1 MRILRKNGDVK
12 GKEKVMR
19 YVGDIYRPPSE
30 AYSLLV
36 QVTIG
41 CSHNKC
47 TFCNMFK
54 DKRFKVR
61 KSEEVLED
69 LAWARSHYS
78 KVGRMFLCDGD
89 ALCLAT
95 GKLLVILDYI
105 RDNFPECE
113 RVTLY
118 GRATDVLRKT
128 PDELKT
134 LREHGVSMVYLG
146 AESGSEKVLE
156 IINKGETR
164 EQLIDAVHR
173 LEDSGIKASVT
184 FISGLGGPDLWEEHA
199 AETGRMISEMNASYV
214 SLLTL
219 MLQPPAPMYDDFK
232 AGRFTPLSA
241 EEVLA
246 ETCLMLKHAKPAKP
260 CVFRSNHASNYVSL
274 RGNLP
279 ADNENMIKSLK
290 RCMEDRGLL
299 KDERFRML

>member
-1 MRILRKNGDVK
+1 
-12 GKEKVMR
+12 MR

-54 DKRFKVR
+54 EKQFKVR
-61 KSEEVLED
+61 NPEEVLED

-78 KVGRMFLCDGD
+78 RVERIFLCDGD
-89 ALCLAT
+89 ALCLANH
-95 GKLLVILDYI
+95 KLIRILDYI
-105 RDNFPECE
+105 RENFPECG
-113 RVTLY
+113 RVTTY
-118 GRATDVLRKT
+118 GRATDALRKT
-128 PDELKT
+128 DEELRE
-134 LREHGVSMVYLG
+134 LREHGMTMVYLG
-146 AESGSEKVLE
+146 AESGSARVLE
-156 IINKGETR
+156 MVNKGETR
-164 EQLIDAVHR
+164 EQLIQGVKR
-173 LEDSGIKASVT
+173 LENAGIKTSVT
-184 FISGLGGPDLWEEHA
+184 FISGLAGPDMWEEHA
-199 AETGRMISEMNASYV
+199 IETGKMIAEMNASYV

-219 MLQPPAPMYDDFK
+219 MLQPPAPMLEDYRSGKFK
-232 AGRFTPLSA
+232 LLSP

-246 ETCLMLKHAKPAKP
+246 ETCLMLKYAKPSKP
-260 CVFRSNHASNYVSL
+260 CVFRSNHASNYVYL

-279 ADNENMIKSLK
+279 ADNENMIASLK